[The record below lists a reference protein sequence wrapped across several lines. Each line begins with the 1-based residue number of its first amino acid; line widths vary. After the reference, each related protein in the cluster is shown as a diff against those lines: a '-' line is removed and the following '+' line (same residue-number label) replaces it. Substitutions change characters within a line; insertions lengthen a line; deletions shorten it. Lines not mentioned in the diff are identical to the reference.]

1 MVKNLPSSAGD
12 MGLISGQGTN
22 IPLSVHTATREACVL
37 QPRPGAGVG
46 MGLSIPETP
55 VQTPSPPRAF
65 QGQDGLR
72 RDVGAGAGQ
81 RDQLCVLLVIRW
93 SGADSLSEGGKLMT
107 IIHRVEFEEVSGPR
121 VLIKRGPGNRGPSEC
136 GTTHEATSGM
146 SS

>member
-1 MVKNLPSSAGD
+1 VVKNLPSSAGD

-22 IPLSVHTATREACVL
+22 IPLSLHTATREACVL

-72 RDVGAGAGQ
+72 RDMGAGAGQ

-107 IIHRVEFEEVSGPR
+107 KI
-121 VLIKRGPGNRGPSEC
+121 
-136 GTTHEATSGM
+136 
-146 SS
+146 